1 VGRAGGETLRVA
13 ASSVVFFL
21 SAATA
26 WATADGP
33 DYFRVVDTHGYP
45 LNIRAAANAEAKIVG
60 AIPGDGSGIK
70 NLGCTGGLA
79 ASEYISAS
87 PDRRREAKFTRWCR
101 VDYKGAVGWAA
112 GWYLA
117 EAPAPV
123 KPTFECSGAS
133 GAAARLVCRDSGIAA
148 LDRELAGLGAK
159 AGAGNCGGS
168 GDALGVCVIADY
180 AKRIHDARVSL
191 PAEARGKVQGLS
203 LGPFVYDCEGTQDKL
218 TVVFLRGALPM
229 VTLHWG
235 AERRVL
241 AQVASG
247 SGARYAAEAG
257 ALEFWIKGAKAR
269 FTRPGISAADCQTEP
284 VSQP

>member
-1 VGRAGGETLRVA
+1 MGRAGGEILKPA
-13 ASSVVFFL
+13 AGAVVLLL

-26 WATADGP
+26 WANADGP
-33 DYFRVVDTHGYP
+33 DFFRVVDTHGYP
-45 LNIRAAANAEAKIVG
+45 LNIRAGANAEARIVG

-70 NLGCTGGLA
+70 NLGCTGGLTA
-79 ASEYISAS
+79 AEYTSAT
-87 PDRRREAKFTRWCR
+87 PERRMAAKFTRWCR
-101 VDYKGAVGWAA
+101 VDYKGTVGWVA

-117 EAPAPV
+117 EAPTPV
-123 KPTFECSGAS
+123 KPTFDCGTATGAP
-133 GAAARLVCRDSGIAA
+133 AELVCKDSAIAA

-191 PAEARGKVQGLS
+191 APEARGKVQGLS
-203 LGPFVYDCEGTQDKL
+203 LGPFTYSCEGIGDKL
-218 TVVFLRGALPM
+218 TAVFIRGALPM
-229 VTLHWG
+229 VTLQWG
-235 AERRVL
+235 SERRVL
-241 AQVASG
+241 AQVVSG

-257 ALEFWIKGAKAR
+257 ALEFWIKGAKAQ
-269 FTRPGISAADCQTEP
+269 FTRPGMPATACRTGP